1 MIGEGL
7 GPSRGMETITVTILS
22 GTPARTRRPKPFT
35 YTVTKREP
43 ATLSEFRMARPR
55 WFETVG
61 DQVTACF
68 KVTVTVAGSMGGT
81 SHEVEYFEVVTPFG
95 RGVLFL
101 GKDYSELDCWVPSN
115 GGQALAAGC
124 FRKYGKY
131 RGNCV
136 AYLLAMG
143 FNVDSKKKVDHC
155 CIARLYAGAQGKSY

>member
-1 MIGEGL
+1 M
-7 GPSRGMETITVTILS
+7 GPSRGMETITFIETTTKARR
-22 GTPARTRRPKPFT
+22 TPKAKPFT

-61 DQVTACF
+61 EHVTECF
-68 KVTVTVAGSMGGT
+68 KTTVTITGNLSGT
-81 SHEVEYFEVVTPFG
+81 VHTVEYFEIVTAFG

-101 GKDYSELDCWVPSN
+101 GQGYSEMDCWIPSN
-115 GGQALAAGC
+115 GGQALAYGC
-124 FRKYGKY
+124 SKKYGKY

-155 CIARLYAGAQGKSY
+155 CVLRLYYAAQGKAF